1 MRYSFIILLFTLF
14 ACQENGHKDVNT
26 LPSMTGGL
34 NEIVIVLEE
43 HFWQGDIGDSL
54 RAVLGAE
61 VQGIPWQE
69 SIFDL
74 VQIPPK
80 AYTRIFETHRNLLFF
95 EKGNKASVG
104 FQENT
109 NAKGQLIAL
118 VTYQNKD
125 ELKILLNQYASVI
138 VDRFQ
143 EQEKARLKTQMVL
156 QTGLEKVF
164 QKHEIDLKIPKD
176 FSLVLDTTDFTW
188 IEYSPKEK
196 EIIQGVFIYEINL
209 ETPFTTWQ
217 LLAQRDSLA
226 KRYVQGETTDS
237 YMAVETKHYQPW
249 IKHTESMG
257 CNALEIK
264 GLWKMQNA
272 FMGGPFITHFIQDT
286 TGNRIL
292 AIEGFL
298 FNPGEDKR
306 DKMQLLQLVLESA
319 KKRPAKSE

>member
-1 MRYSFIILLFTLF
+1 MRYACIILLFTLF
-14 ACQENGHKDVNT
+14 ACQENGQKDVNT

-34 NEIVIVLEE
+34 NELVIVLEE
-43 HFWQGDIGDSL
+43 HLWQGDVGDSL

-80 AYTRIFETHRNLLFF
+80 TYTRIFETHRNLLFF
-95 EKGNKASVG
+95 EKGKKASVG
-104 FQENT
+104 FQKNA
-109 NAKGQLIAL
+109 NAKGQLMAL
-118 VTYQNKD
+118 VTYQNME
-125 ELKILLNQYASVI
+125 ELKVILKQYVSVI
-138 VDRFQ
+138 AYRFQ
-143 EQEKARLKTQMVL
+143 EQEKERLRTQMVV
-156 QTGLEKVF
+156 QTGLEKIF
-164 QKHEIDLKIPKD
+164 QKHKVDLNIPKD
-176 FSLVLDTTDFTW
+176 FALVLDTTDFSW
-188 IEYSPKEK
+188 IEYSPKDK
-196 EIIQGVFIYEINL
+196 EVIQGFFIYEINP
-209 ETPFTTWQ
+209 ETPFKTSQ
-217 LLAQRDSLA
+217 LLAQRDSLT
-226 KRYVQGETTDS
+226 KQYVHGKTTGS
-237 YMAVETKHYQPW
+237 YMTVETQHYQPL

-257 CNALEIK
+257 FNALEIK

-286 TGNRIL
+286 TNNRIL

-306 DKMQLLQLVLESA
+306 DKMQLTQLVLETA

>member
-1 MRYSFIILLFTLF
+1 MRYAFIILLFTLF
-14 ACQENGHKDVNT
+14 ACQENGQKDVNT

-34 NEIVIVLEE
+34 NELVIVLEE
-43 HFWQGDIGDSL
+43 HVWQADVGDSL

-95 EKGNKASVG
+95 EKGEKASVG
-104 FQENT
+104 FQENA
-109 NAKGQLIAL
+109 NAKGQLMAL
-118 VTYQNKD
+118 VTYQNME
-125 ELKILLNQYASVI
+125 ELKLLVKQYASVI
-138 VDRFQ
+138 AHRFQ
-143 EQEKARLKTQMVL
+143 EEEKERLRTQMVL
-156 QTGLEKVF
+156 KKGLEKVF
-164 QKHEIDLKIPKD
+164 QKHKVYLNIPKD
-176 FSLVLDTTDFTW
+176 FTLLLDTPDFSW
-188 IEYSPKEK
+188 LECNPKDK
-196 EIIQGVFIYEINL
+196 EIIKGIFIYEIKP

-226 KRYVQGETTDS
+226 KQYVQGEKRGS
-237 YMAVETKHYQPW
+237 YMAVETQHYQPW
-249 IKHTESMG
+249 IKHIESMG
-257 CNALEIK
+257 YNALEIK

-286 TGNRIL
+286 TSNRIL

-319 KKRPAKSE
+319 KKSPAKSE

>member
-1 MRYSFIILLFTLF
+1 MRYAFIVLLFMLF
-14 ACQENGHKDVNT
+14 ACQENGQKDVNT

-34 NEIVIVLEE
+34 NELVIVLEE
-43 HFWQGDIGDSL
+43 HLWQGGVGDSL

-61 VQGIPWQE
+61 AQGIPWQE

-95 EKGNKASVG
+95 KKGKKASVG

-109 NAKGQLIAL
+109 NAKGQLMAL
-118 VTYQNKD
+118 VTYQNTK
-125 ELKILLNQYASVI
+125 ELKVLLKQYASVI
-138 VDRFQ
+138 AYRFQ
-143 EQEKARLKTQMVL
+143 EQEKERLRTQMVL

-164 QKHEIDLKIPKD
+164 QKHKVDLNVPKD
-176 FSLVLDTTDFTW
+176 FTLVLDTTDFSW
-188 IEYSPKEK
+188 IEYSPKHK
-196 EIIQGVFIYEINL
+196 EIIQGLFIYEINP

-226 KRYVQGETTDS
+226 KQYVQGETTGS
-237 YMAVETKHYQPW
+237 YMAVETQHYQPW
-249 IKHTESMG
+249 IKYTESMG
-257 CNALEIK
+257 YNALEIK

-286 TGNRIL
+286 TSNRIL

>member
-1 MRYSFIILLFTLF
+1 MRYACIILLFTLF
-14 ACQENGHKDVNT
+14 ACQENGQKDVNT
-26 LPSMTGGL
+26 LPSMTGAL
-34 NEIVIVLEE
+34 NELVIVLEE
-43 HFWQGDIGDSL
+43 HLWQGDVGDSL

-95 EKGNKASVG
+95 EKGKKASVG
-104 FQENT
+104 LQENA
-109 NAKGQLIAL
+109 NAKGQLMAL
-118 VTYQNKD
+118 VTYQNTE
-125 ELKILLNQYASVI
+125 ELKVLLKQYATVI
-138 VDRFQ
+138 AYRFQ
-143 EQEKARLKTQMVL
+143 QQERERLRPQMVL

-164 QKHEIDLKIPKD
+164 QKHKVDLNVPKD
-176 FSLVLDTTDFTW
+176 FTLVLDTTDFTW
-188 IEYSPKEK
+188 IEYSPKDK

-217 LLAQRDSLA
+217 LLAQRDSLT
-226 KRYVQGETTDS
+226 KQYVQGETIGS
-237 YMAVETKHYQPW
+237 YMAVENQHYQPW

-257 CNALEIK
+257 YNTLEIK

-286 TGNRIL
+286 TTNRIL

-298 FNPGEDKR
+298 FNPLEDKR

-319 KKRPAKSE
+319 KKRPAQSE

>member
-1 MRYSFIILLFTLF
+1 MRYTCIILLFALF
-14 ACQENGHKDVNT
+14 ACQENRQKDVAT

-34 NEIVIVLEE
+34 NELVIVLEE
-43 HFWQGDIGDSL
+43 HLWQGDIGDSL
-54 RAVLGAE
+54 RSVLGAE

-80 AYTRIFETHRNLLFF
+80 AYTRIFETHRNLLYF
-95 EKGNKASVG
+95 EKEKKASVS
-104 FQENT
+104 FQENI
-109 NAKGQLIAL
+109 NAKGQLMAL
-118 VTYQNKD
+118 VTYQNTE
-125 ELKILLNQYASVI
+125 ELNVLLKQYASVI
-138 VDRFQ
+138 AYRFQ
-143 EQEKARLKTQMVL
+143 EQEKLRLKTQIVL

-164 QKHEIDLKIPKD
+164 QKHEIYLNIPKD

-188 IEYSPKEK
+188 IEYSPNDK
-196 EIIQGVFIYEINL
+196 EIIQGVFVYEINP

-217 LLAQRDSLA
+217 LLAKRDSFA
-226 KRYVQGETTDS
+226 KQYVQGETKGS
-237 YMAVETKHYQPW
+237 YMAVETQHYQPW
-249 IKHTESMG
+249 IKHIESMG
-257 CNALEIK
+257 YNALEIK

-272 FMGGPFITHFIQDT
+272 FMGGPFIAHFIQDT
-286 TGNRIL
+286 TNNRIL

-319 KKRPAKSE
+319 KKRPAKSK